1 MERCGFPFGLC
12 HCRPVF
18 AVVPSRVDIT
28 MVTLKRKALVPAIKL
43 LTIIVLAGFIFFKP
57 QQFSDLWLTKD
68 QQGKILF
75 NWGHFD
81 DAASTFTNTRWQ
93 AFSLYGA
100 EQFDQAAT
108 LYSQFIS
115 PEDVLARANALAHSR
130 RYVKARDMY
139 QTILDKDP
147 ENSAAQNNVKVVQ
160 AIIDDVNRL
169 SESQKADD
177 GGSPKELGDEP
188 QTGDG
193 AEKQEARKQI
203 VEQLS
208 AEQLLLDPALNDMWL
223 RQVQKDPARFLSKKF
238 TMQNNQGA
246 GENNEG

>member
-1 MERCGFPFGLC
+1 
-12 HCRPVF
+12 
-18 AVVPSRVDIT
+18 
-28 MVTLKRKALVPAIKL
+28 MVTPKRKTAINL
-43 LTIIVLAGFIFFKP
+43 LTIIVLAGFVFLKP
-57 QQFSDLWLTKD
+57 QQFADLWLTKD

-75 NWGHFD
+75 NRGYFD
-81 DAASTFTNTRWQ
+81 EAASTFTNTRWQ

-108 LYSQFIS
+108 LYSQFIR
-115 PEDVLARANALAHSR
+115 PEDVLARANALAHGR

-147 ENSAAQNNVKVVQ
+147 ENSAAQNNLKVVQ

-169 SESQKADD
+169 SESQKPDEGA
-177 GGSPKELGDEP
+177 SKELGDEP

-193 AEKQEARKQI
+193 AEKQEAREQV

-238 TMQNNQGA
+238 NMQNNQSSVDKPSDQGA
-246 GENNEG
+246 DGESNDE